1 MEHANPLDV
10 CFTVL
15 KIRYADYDRTIT
27 NADFIHSPKEA
38 VNVFIDLESVFKNLT
53 TIQDLEQKL
62 ISFRGFEYCLASN
75 ILNLAGHYRRFF
87 RGNGIKCTVYLYHTS
102 FESEDFKQCEY
113 NSEYRS
119 YYNCKYA
126 QNPKFVYLT
135 DALRDTVLPTV
146 RTCCEFLNGVHYIC
160 TENIEGSIVP
170 YVIDQMDQVD
180 GIHAKNFILTNEVYN
195 TQYNYLPNFL
205 VHLIRRGYGMSFAGC
220 DKKDI
225 LSIVGKCTPE
235 EAKACMESF
244 QTYGTFVTLLAS
256 LGDKERS
263 IEKLPGI
270 GFKSLDGLIRKAKA
284 NQRITDTTT
293 SPEILAEIFLGEGLR
308 EEFIKNYRCT
318 SIKEI
323 YGWTSSADRLMITSQ
338 RKDRFDNQGL
348 LELNQT
354 LFQNYPL
361 TLESLCM

>member
-27 NADFIHSPKEA
+27 NADFIHSPNEA

-160 TENIEGSIVP
+160 TESIEGSIVP
-170 YVIDQMDQVD
+170 YVIDQMDQAQ

-225 LSIVGKCTPE
+225 LSIVG
-235 EAKACMESF
+235 
-244 QTYGTFVTLLAS
+244 
-256 LGDKERS
+256 
-263 IEKLPGI
+263 
-270 GFKSLDGLIRKAKA
+270 
-284 NQRITDTTT
+284 N
-293 SPEILAEIFLGEGLR
+293 
-308 EEFIKNYRCT
+308 
-318 SIKEI
+318 
-323 YGWTSSADRLMITSQ
+323 SSS
-338 RKDRFDNQGL
+338 
-348 LELNQT
+348 
-354 LFQNYPL
+354 
-361 TLESLCM
+361 